1 MTSWLLGTSIFL
13 IHLMGIVSAIMALMS
28 SRTSQGAV
36 AWIISLLTF
45 PYVALPAYWFF
56 GRPRFYGYVSARG
69 QRDSVLRRVLV
80 RYRANV
86 EPYIAPSSNADIQ
99 AVEQLAMMPLTHGN
113 HATLLIDGPAT
124 FESLFDGI
132 ERAEQYVLLQFFI
145 VRNDAL
151 GQRLKSHLQRAAQ
164 RGVRVYFLYD
174 EVGSR
179 KLSDSYLNDLVNEG
193 VAVSAFRS
201 SRGLKHRFQ
210 LNFRNH
216 RKVTVIDGREG
227 WVGGFNVGVEYLGEE
242 PRHGPWR
249 DTHLLLEGP
258 SVLGLQEAFWEDW
271 HWATDEVIS
280 LNWMA
285 EMSPSTDHH
294 VVIVPSGPADR
305 QDTASLL
312 IQQVIHSAKQRLW
325 VTSPYFVPD
334 QGVQDALRLAAMRG
348 VDVRVMIPERP
359 DHLLVFLSAFS
370 FLPDMLRAG
379 VKIYRYLPGFLHQ
392 KVMLVDHEAA
402 TVGTVNLDNRSF
414 RLNFEITAFIPSSNF
429 AASVQVM
436 LEKDFEQCRRVTID
450 EINQRSMWMKVVSR
464 AAYLM
469 APVQ

>member
-1 MTSWLLGTSIFL
+1 MASWLLGVGFMTL
-13 IHLMGIVSAIMALMS
+13 HLLGILSAIMALMS

-45 PYVALPAYWFF
+45 PYLAVPAYWLF

-69 QRDSVLRRVLV
+69 ERDTVLRRVLA
-80 RYRANV
+80 RYRADSM
-86 EPYIAPSSNADIQ
+86 PYVAQNQGPDVHT
-99 AVEQLAMMPLTHGN
+99 VEQLAMMPLTRGN
-113 HATLLIDGPAT
+113 RASLLIDGEAT
-124 FESLFDGI
+124 FESLFAGI
-132 ERAEQYVLLQFFI
+132 DSAQDYVLLQFFI
-145 VRNDAL
+145 VRDDAL
-151 GQRLKSHLQRAAQ
+151 GQRLQQHLKSAAQ

-179 KLSDSYLNDLVNEG
+179 KLGDGFLSELSDAG
-193 VAVSAFRS
+193 VDVSAFRS
-201 SRGLKHRFQ
+201 SRGFKHRFQ

-216 RKVTVIDGREG
+216 RKVAVVDGYQG
-227 WVGGFNVGVEYLGEE
+227 WLGGFNVGVEYLGQNK
-242 PRHGPWR
+242 RHGPWR
-249 DTHLLLEGP
+249 DTHLKLEGP

-271 HWATDEVIS
+271 HWATDSVLS
-280 LNWMA
+280 LTWKPKGVHQEN
-285 EMSPSTDHH
+285 HH
-294 VVIVPSGPADR
+294 VVVVPSGPADR

-312 IQQVIHSAKQRLW
+312 VQHMIHNAKERLW

-348 VDVRVMIPERP
+348 VDVRVMMPERP

-392 KVMLVDHEAA
+392 KVILIDSEAA

-414 RLNFEITAFIPSSNF
+414 RLNFEVTAFVPSRTF
-429 AASVQVM
+429 ASDVHAM
-436 LEKDFEQCRRVTID
+436 LEKDFAQCRRVTLD
-450 EINQRSMWMKVVSR
+450 EISQRPLWKKVISR
-464 AAYLM
+464 AAYLTS
-469 APVQ
+469 PIQ